1 MIHVKNT
8 ILRNSL
14 HKTGHPEGGAK
25 NARNCWYLKWTAI
38 IDDIGRRLDIG
49 DHALI
54 TGWGRITNDLL
65 IANEQFLKENVATR
79 ILRKV
84 KVPILSNEVCSK
96 FQLESDSQICA
107 GGVDG

>member
-1 MIHVKNT
+1 M
-8 ILRNSL
+8 
-14 HKTGHPEGGAK
+14 
-25 NARNCWYLKWTAI
+25 
-38 IDDIGRRLDIG
+38 
-49 DHALI
+49 I